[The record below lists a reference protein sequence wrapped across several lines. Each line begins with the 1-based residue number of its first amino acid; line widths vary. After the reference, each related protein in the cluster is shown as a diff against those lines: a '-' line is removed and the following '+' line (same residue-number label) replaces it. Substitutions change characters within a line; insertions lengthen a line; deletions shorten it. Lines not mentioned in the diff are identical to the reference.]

1 MTPSMVVSLDASWS
15 TQQPQTQLLVEDPS
29 VAQQEQL
36 EQESDQQQNPHQ
48 SPPSS
53 VDYYITEKPRI
64 IMTDQRGDE
73 RAQNKQSPL
82 QSQQQSHDQTHQQGT
97 GEQQQ
102 QAYQQSAAQSG
113 NNQGIR
119 IKEEPRTN
127 LIINYLPQNMNEKEL
142 YSLFVTIGPVESCRV
157 MKDYKTGY
165 SYGFGFVNYAKA
177 EDAAKAITA
186 LNGLQVQNKRL
197 KVSFARP
204 SGDEIKET
212 NLYVTNLP
220 RNITESQIDELFSKY
235 GNIVQKNILKDKLTG
250 LPRGVA
256 FVRFDKREEA
266 QEAINQLH
274 GTVPEGGSEPLSV
287 KIAEE
292 HGKQKA
298 AYYAGWQAGYN
309 QSRGPSGGN
318 GSGTGLGG
326 ARARGIGGP
335 PGVGM
340 GLGGGPG
347 MLGRAGGFGPR
358 GGGGPHGTNFLGS
371 SGSGPGAMRMEKIHP
386 HRYNPIGMG
395 GSGSGNFVPSHFW

>member
-1 MTPSMVVSLDASWS
+1 MKSEYRTVHKDILKCGKLAVLHHRFIVAV
-15 TQQPQTQLLVEDPS
+15 TQLLSWNIQPQLLVVDS
-29 VAQQEQL
+29 LVVQQRNCPIAV
-36 EQESDQQQNPHQ
+36 SDQSASGDSQQCR
-48 SPPSS
+48 
-53 VDYYITEKPRI
+53 DK
-64 IMTDQRGDE
+64 MTDQR
-73 RAQNKQSPL
+73 
-82 QSQQQSHDQTHQQGT
+82 
-97 GEQQQ
+97 EQQQ
-102 QAYQQSAAQSG
+102 QQPQPQQQQQQTKG
-113 NNQGIR
+113 N
-119 IKEEPRTN
+119 EEPRTN

-177 EDAAKAITA
+177 EDAATAIST

-204 SGDEIKET
+204 SGEEIKET

-220 RNITESQIDELFSKY
+220 RNITESQIDEIFSKY

-266 QEAINQLH
+266 QEAIARLH
-274 GTVPEGGSEPLSV
+274 GTIPEGGSEPLSV

-309 QSRGPSGGN
+309 QSRGCC
-318 GSGTGLGG
+318 GLEISSAAAKRKQEG
-326 ARARGIGGP
+326 AD
-335 PGVGM
+335 
-340 GLGGGPG
+340 
-347 MLGRAGGFGPR
+347 
-358 GGGGPHGTNFLGS
+358 S
-371 SGSGPGAMRMEKIHP
+371 SMQTEISP
-386 HRYNPIGMG
+386 
-395 GSGSGNFVPSHFW
+395 

>member
-1 MTPSMVVSLDASWS
+1 MIPSTVVSLDGTSWS
-15 TQQPQTQLLVEDPS
+15 IQQQPQAQLLVI
-29 VAQQEQL
+29 AQQ
-36 EQESDQQQNPHQ
+36 QQQQQQRQLQRNQ
-48 SPPSS
+48 IVSS
-53 VDYYITEKPRI
+53 NQASSSGGDLQQPQCHK
-64 IMTDQRGDE
+64 MTDQR
-73 RAQNKQSPL
+73 
-82 QSQQQSHDQTHQQGT
+82 
-97 GEQQQ
+97 EQQQ
-102 QAYQQSAAQSG
+102 QQSQSQAQQQQQQQQQHHQNKSHD
-113 NNQGIR
+113 
-119 IKEEPRTN
+119 EPRTN

-177 EDAAKAITA
+177 EDAATAIST

-204 SGDEIKET
+204 SGEEIKET

-220 RNITESQIDELFSKY
+220 RNITESQIDEIFSKF

-266 QEAINQLH
+266 QEAIAQLH
-274 GTVPEGGSEPLSV
+274 GTIPDGGSEPLSV

-309 QSRGPSGGN
+309 QSRVTHVCNMSAISNTPRNDCIDKLTANYSIMRQH
-318 GSGTGLGG
+318 SFFVSFPFLI
-326 ARARGIGGP
+326 GI
-335 PGVGM
+335 
-340 GLGGGPG
+340 
-347 MLGRAGGFGPR
+347 
-358 GGGGPHGTNFLGS
+358 
-371 SGSGPGAMRMEKIHP
+371 
-386 HRYNPIGMG
+386 RY
-395 GSGSGNFVPSHFW
+395 

>member
-1 MTPSMVVSLDASWS
+1 MIPSTVVSLDGTSWS
-15 TQQPQTQLLVEDPS
+15 IQQQPQAQLLVI
-29 VAQQEQL
+29 AQQ
-36 EQESDQQQNPHQ
+36 QQQQQQQQRQLQRNQIVSSNQASSSGGDLQQ
-48 SPPSS
+48 SQC
-53 VDYYITEKPRI
+53 DK
-64 IMTDQRGDE
+64 MTDQR
-73 RAQNKQSPL
+73 
-82 QSQQQSHDQTHQQGT
+82 
-97 GEQQQ
+97 EQQQ
-102 QAYQQSAAQSG
+102 QQPQSQAQQQQQQQQQHHHQTKSH
-113 NNQGIR
+113 
-119 IKEEPRTN
+119 EEPRTN

-177 EDAAKAITA
+177 EDAAMAIST

-204 SGDEIKET
+204 SGEEIKET

-220 RNITESQIDELFSKY
+220 RNITESQIDEIFNKF

-266 QEAINQLH
+266 QEAITQLH
-274 GTVPEGGSEPLSV
+274 GTIPEGGSEPLSV

-309 QSRGPSGGN
+309 QSR
-318 GSGTGLGG
+318 
-326 ARARGIGGP
+326 ARGHFRKNVASNGRR
-335 PGVGM
+335 
-340 GLGGGPG
+340 GLTISKFKRRT
-347 MLGRAGGFGPR
+347 L
-358 GGGGPHGTNFLGS
+358 
-371 SGSGPGAMRMEKIHP
+371 
-386 HRYNPIGMG
+386 
-395 GSGSGNFVPSHFW
+395 